1 LNYISENIINYITSI
16 YGSALTKSYQE
27 LVNKEPIQYIRVNLS
42 KISPQELSFTLD
54 KNFGIKCEQ
63 IPNYSNIL
71 RITDHKNLLGKTL
84 EHILGYYYIQSFSS
98 FIPPL
103 VLNPSE
109 TDIVLD
115 LCAAPGSKTTELGE
129 VMNNRGTIVANEIQL
144 DRLKSLVHNTD
155 RMNQMNVGVTHFKGE
170 QLNTIYFDYFDK
182 ILVDAPC
189 SGLGIVQKKIEVND
203 WWTIERVK
211 RLSELQLKLF
221 VSAIKMLKVGGE
233 IVYSTCTLTVEEN
246 EMIIDKILKKYPV
259 EVLEFDI
266 NIPSK
271 NGITFYEGQSL
282 DPSLAKAKRILP
294 WEVESDGFFII
305 KLRKTGETE
314 FPYKKEMRLRDV
326 KLLDAADKKIRNLL
340 MNIQNEFG
348 IKDQTLDLYKYII
361 KNHDIYFV
369 DKNWT
374 DPNPGLFERI
384 GTRFGTINKD
394 NKIILNTQAAQALSN
409 HISQKIYELSNVV
422 ELKIYLD
429 GGIVKT
435 SAATKGQYVV
445 RYGGYTL
452 GTGVFTE
459 VGLKSQFPRSRRT
472 QEIRSEFS

>member
-1 LNYISENIINYITSI
+1 MNYISENIINYITSI
-16 YGSALTKSYQE
+16 YGSTLTKTYQD
-27 LVNKEPIQYIRVNLS
+27 LVNKEPNQFIRVNLS
-42 KISPQELSFTLD
+42 KISPQALSAALN
-54 KNFGIKCEQ
+54 KNYGIKCEQ
-63 IPNYSNIL
+63 ISGYFSILKTTDPN
-71 RITDHKNLLGKTL
+71 NLLGKTL

-98 FIPPL
+98 FIPPI
-103 VLNPSE
+103 VLNPEE
-109 TDIVLD
+109 TDLVLD

-129 VMNNRGTIVANEIQL
+129 IMNNRGTLIANEIQL
-144 DRLKSLVHNTD
+144 DRLKSLVHNVD
-155 RMNQMNVGVTHFKGE
+155 RMNQMNVGVTHYKGE

-246 EMIIDKILKKYPV
+246 ELIIDKILKKYPL
-259 EVLEFDI
+259 EILEFDI

-271 NGITFYEGQSL
+271 SGITFYEGQSL
-282 DPSLAKAKRILP
+282 NPSLAKAKRILP

-314 FPYKKEMRLRDV
+314 SPYKKEMHLRDV
-326 KLLDAADKKIRNLL
+326 RLLDAHNWKIGNLL
-340 MNIQNEFG
+340 MTVQNEFG
-348 IKDQTLDLYKYII
+348 IRDQALDLYMYII
-361 KNHDIYFV
+361 KNHDIYFI

-394 NKIILNTQAAQALSN
+394 DRIILNTQAAQVLSN
-409 HISQKIYELSNVV
+409 HISQKIYELSNAD

-429 GGIVKT
+429 GGTVKT
-435 SAATKGQYVV
+435 SAAAKGQYVV

-459 VGLKSQFPRSRRT
+459 AGLKSQFPRSRRT